1 MMEIGMDEGEYDDSD
16 DNVEQINRNIL
27 NSIRHQMNVRGA

>member
-1 MMEIGMDEGEYDDSD
+1 MKKDMMEIGMDDGDYDDSD

-27 NSIRHQMNVRGA
+27 SSIRH